1 MLFVFLATEVY
12 VQQGGQTSGN
22 SVSVLTEPS
31 WSRWEEKGGKKK
43 TPTIKKQ
50 TVWENQTSSSH
61 TEVYRERQYLSLDQ
75 TSGNTNSH
83 HSSGL

>member
-22 SVSVLTEPS
+22 SVSVLIEPS

-43 TPTIKKQ
+43 PTNNKK
-50 TVWENQTSSSH
+50 S
-61 TEVYRERQYLSLDQ
+61 RQ
-75 TSGNTNSH
+75 SGKIRHPVVTLKFTGRGSI
-83 HSSGL
+83 SP

>member
-22 SVSVLTEPS
+22 SVSVLTEHS

-43 TPTIKKQ
+43 PTNNKKAD
-50 TVWENQTSSSH
+50 
-61 TEVYRERQYLSLDQ
+61 SLGKSDIQ
-75 TSGNTNSH
+75 
-83 HSSGL
+83 